1 MFLDSYLDGS
11 FEAKKSNM
19 MSIYSVVP
27 HDATLES
34 SRLESPCPSGEE
46 SQVETKMGGG
56 DSQQSLLPMSFCSH
70 GLALTSWLLPV
81 HP

>member
-27 HDATLES
+27 HDATPES
-34 SRLESPCPSGEE
+34 SGLESPCPSGEE
-46 SQVETKMGGG
+46 SHVKAKLRGGI
-56 DSQQSLLPMSFCSH
+56 
-70 GLALTSWLLPV
+70 
-81 HP
+81 

>member
-46 SQVETKMGGG
+46 SHVKAKLGGG
-56 DSQQSLLPMSFCSH
+56 I
-70 GLALTSWLLPV
+70 
-81 HP
+81 